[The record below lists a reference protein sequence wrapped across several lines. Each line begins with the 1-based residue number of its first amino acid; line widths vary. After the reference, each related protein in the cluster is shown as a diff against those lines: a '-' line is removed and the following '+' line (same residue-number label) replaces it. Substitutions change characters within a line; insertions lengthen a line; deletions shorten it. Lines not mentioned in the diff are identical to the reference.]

1 MEQFDEA
8 LETLWVQN
16 GGINL
21 EVKILGQGPVVLCVH
36 GWPEL
41 WYSYRHQLKHF
52 AARGYR
58 VAAMN
63 VRGYGANSAPEEI
76 SAYTLEALSDDVAA
90 VITALSNEPIILVG
104 HDWGAPIAYHT
115 ALRFEDRVRAIAG
128 LSVPYRAPTGLSGLD
143 LWRTIYPDQFFYQ
156 LYFET
161 PGVFEA
167 AFDRDRQTAL
177 RQIYFALSG
186 EAPLDHWIRYQPKD
200 AALLDT
206 LVAPEPFPSWMRDE
220 DWSIYD
226 AAFAQSGMIGPANR
240 YRAQT
245 LDASA
250 LPELIGKKLSQ
261 PSCFIGGTRDAV
273 RHFLPGADLYED
285 AGVDC
290 LDYRGTTLI
299 EGAGHWVQQEAPH
312 ETNLLLERFF
322 ESLPN

>member
-1 MEQFDEA
+1 MEQFDEV

-90 VITALSNEPIILVG
+90 VIAALSNEPIILVG

-156 LYFET
+156 LYFEA

-312 ETNLLLERFF
+312 ETNLVLERFF